1 MKYVFYELNLSAGLS
16 YFITQLI
23 DVNYALYL
31 MTRPACLYTTFPNDL
46 REKQFILQGTIY
58 KQMEY

>member
-1 MKYVFYELNLSAGLS
+1 
-16 YFITQLI
+16 
-23 DVNYALYL
+23 

-46 REKQFILQGTIY
+46 CGKQFILQGTIY